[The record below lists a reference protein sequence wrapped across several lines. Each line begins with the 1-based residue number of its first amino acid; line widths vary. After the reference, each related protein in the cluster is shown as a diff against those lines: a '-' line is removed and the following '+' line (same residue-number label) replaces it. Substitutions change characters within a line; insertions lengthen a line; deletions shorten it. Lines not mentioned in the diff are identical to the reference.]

1 MKYRQWTCLIVFLL
15 MHFFQPLIAQQK
27 AGKAKGA
34 FELNPGLHLLGPSGS
49 MLQLMKVHQFNA
61 TTDNW
66 LFGGTSD
73 HPDMQRSGLLV
84 RFSYAH
90 SIGTKS
96 KLGILYGLSNFG
108 VASGAKTSMN
118 NVYYLSLKLTS
129 QQIALFYEYKL
140 FKIVSLK
147 LGPALSINS
156 CNQIEFDYFSK
167 EHSTQVVPGVL
178 AGIRLLFY
186 DGSVVYFG
194 LQSDYLW
201 LMQSKIGPFAVS
213 GFSSESIEFPES
225 KIRYNHMNMGLL
237 LGVHLFKS
245 AN

>member
-90 SIGTKS
+90 SIGT
-96 KLGILYGLSNFG
+96 
-108 VASGAKTSMN
+108 
-118 NVYYLSLKLTS
+118 
-129 QQIALFYEYKL
+129 
-140 FKIVSLK
+140 
-147 LGPALSINS
+147 
-156 CNQIEFDYFSK
+156 
-167 EHSTQVVPGVL
+167 
-178 AGIRLLFY
+178 
-186 DGSVVYFG
+186 
-194 LQSDYLW
+194 
-201 LMQSKIGPFAVS
+201 
-213 GFSSESIEFPES
+213 
-225 KIRYNHMNMGLL
+225 
-237 LGVHLFKS
+237 
-245 AN
+245 